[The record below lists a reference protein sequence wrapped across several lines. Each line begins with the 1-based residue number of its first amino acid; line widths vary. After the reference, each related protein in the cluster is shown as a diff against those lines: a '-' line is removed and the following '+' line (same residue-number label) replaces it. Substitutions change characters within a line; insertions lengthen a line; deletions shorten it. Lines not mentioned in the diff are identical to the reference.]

1 MSALETDDPRV
12 CVLCSSNLFEP
23 DIESLGERLDAL
35 NYTFFENNEGFR
47 KNFRALLE
55 SSKADFSLLLSD
67 EDTVISENLAGFLD
81 FLSSLPSDTSA
92 VGTRVVGLEE
102 DCIATRKGNY
112 RSVST
117 FSYESYVALAP
128 LSTYMSGLIFSK
140 RGLQIARQTF
150 DSVFEESKGNVYPHL
165 ELVRETLP
173 GGKLVICPDPVVK
186 QGAPAGYGGDSHS
199 HVDEEKTS
207 SSSISSA
214 GMLNP
219 ETYGPNAR
227 IRQFFFQESRISRL
241 SGLHPA
247 VRTVARLRLLT
258 ECRVRIQ
265 QSVSRSGELLSLR
278 DQLTSAVRDAQNA
291 DEFSGSWAAKFL
303 AAQVQRDFP
312 GKSWLW
318 QVTFFTRLMR
328 GLATR
333 IILFPNTVNSYKF
346 SPS

>member
-1 MSALETDDPRV
+1 MSALETKDPRV
-12 CVLCSSNLFEP
+12 SVLCSSNLFEP

-35 NYTFFENNEGFR
+35 NYTFFENNEGPR
-47 KNFRALLE
+47 RNLRALLE
-55 SSKADFSLLLSD
+55 SSKADFSLILAD
-67 EDTVISENLAGFLD
+67 EDTVISKNLDGFLD

-92 VGTRVVGLEE
+92 VGTRVLDAEE
-102 DCIATRKGNY
+102 NYIVARKGNY

-117 FSYESYVALAP
+117 FTYESYVALAP

-140 RGLQIARQTF
+140 RGLRIARQTF
-150 DSVFEESKGNVYPHL
+150 DSVFEESKGNGYSHL
-165 ELVRETLP
+165 ELVREALP
-173 GGKLVICPDPVVK
+173 GGKLVIWPGPVVK

-199 HVDEEKTS
+199 HVDEVRTS
-207 SSSISSA
+207 RPSG

-219 ETYGPNAR
+219 DVYGPNAR
-227 IRQFFFQESRISRL
+227 IRQFFFQECRLSRL

-265 QSVSRSGELLSLR
+265 QSVSRSTEFSSLR
-278 DQLTSAVRDAQNA
+278 GQLTSAVRGAQTA

-303 AAQVQRDFP
+303 ATQVQRDFP

-318 QVTFFTRLMR
+318 QVAFFARLMR